1 MSPSSTAISA
11 AHPRSRGENVLPAH
25 NGHAARGS
33 SPLTRGKHR
42 RHLPCLPPSRLIPAH
57 AGKTLTPG
65 SCPSDTSAHPR
76 SRGENAA
83 CPKPRAEE
91 GGSSPLTR
99 GKQLVGRD
107 VRPVVRLI
115 PAHAGKTRIPVM
127 VRRLPWAHPRSRGE
141 NPDAMMGT
149 IAWIA
154 SSPLTRGKPQGPRGD
169 RRGHRLIPAHAG
181 KTPGGRRGPAGTAA
195 HPRSRGENV
204 SSSRSS
210 RSKSG
215 SSPLTR
221 GKLVRRDRAR

>member
-1 MSPSSTAISA
+1 MPTAVA
-11 AHPRSRGENVLPAH
+11 AHPRSRGENIDAWQLPERH
-25 NGHAARGS
+25 VGS
-33 SPLTRGKHR
+33 SPLTRGKR
-42 RHLPCLPPSRLIPAH
+42 CLPKTTSR
-57 AGKTLTPG
+57 
-65 SCPSDTSAHPR
+65 R
-76 SRGENAA
+76 R
-83 CPKPRAEE
+83 
-91 GGSSPLTR
+91 
-99 GKQLVGRD
+99 
-107 VRPVVRLI
+107 RLI